1 MIASKLIN
9 TISYIVSCVAQLI
22 GFQLKYKKNM
32 HRFNKNIV
40 PVHTN
45 TVNENKISHMST
57 LV

>member
-1 MIASKLIN
+1 MQERKV
-9 TISYIVSCVAQLI
+9 YHGEI

-40 PVHTN
+40 SVHTN